1 MVAVLAERVS
11 LSTWSL
17 KMTSVHSETSRPST
31 IQPWRKCQWTL
42 LISSKTPASFFL
54 SNSNPHPFSRNSLTN
69 QVLLYSEG
77 VLFHK
82 SSVSATSLNY
92 SEWIIDIPKAHL
104 ILPFLSGA
112 IYWSWSIAGLICMY
126 GVNVLTGIWIENMPC
141 FSWWCWFNHVWDVSL
156 HWIFLSVTQG
166 KGVKYKTIDV
176 FYMGYLDSYSKSS
189 SLPSFFYRSI

>member
-31 IQPWRKCQWTL
+31 IQPWRKCLWTL

-54 SNSNPHPFSRNSLTN
+54 SNSNPRPFSHNSLTN
-69 QVLLYSEG
+69 QVLLYSAR
-77 VLFHK
+77 FHK

-104 ILPFLSGA
+104 ILPFLSGV
-112 IYWSWSIAGLICMY
+112 IYWSRSIAGLICMY

-141 FSWWCWFNHVWDVSL
+141 FSWWCWFNHFWDVSVY
-156 HWIFLSVTQG
+156 IGFLSVTRQRC
-166 KGVKYKTIDV
+166 KIQN
-176 FYMGYLDSYSKSS
+176 YSCFIWGTWTLISNLHNCH
-189 SLPSFFYRSI
+189 LPFYRSI